1 MKFEIHNFTDNVTDF
16 MRSAGYHYDGSDQKS
31 KEMRFYKTLSNNLY
45 PRFHIYGFW
54 DKAAKKLLF
63 NLHLDQKAPVY
74 EGTTAHAGDYEGP
87 VIETEVN
94 RIKDQYYVKKGPQ
107 IKLDL

>member
-16 MRSAGYHYDGSDQKS
+16 MRSAGYHYDGSDQKT
-31 KEMRFYKTLSNNLY
+31 KEMRFYKTLSSNLY

-54 DKAAKKLLF
+54 DKTAQKLLF

-74 EGTTAHAGDYEGP
+74 QGASAHSGDYEGP
-87 VIETEVN
+87 VVEKEAA
-94 RIKDQYYVKKGPQ
+94 RIQDFYFEKKAP
-107 IKLDL
+107 KMTLDL